1 MAPTLQRRLRT
12 RFCFWLT
19 RRGLAGSVLLLSTV
33 APQRSAVGSAS
44 GGCGRR
50 RAPIDS
56 HAGCE
61 ARHPEVTRPS
71 HRVGLSKS
79 WCKYSDLVGEKTTAL
94 NQMAVLG
101 VHGWVPWPWLE
112 TQLPASGPL
121 TAPGLMSPGQ
131 EPSSGRHAEEGEPGM
146 RRSWVSSNSWGL
158 VTR

>member
-1 MAPTLQRRLRT
+1 MAPTLQRRLGT